1 MQLNKYLAQ
10 AGVASRRNAVE
21 LIKKGSVRINN
32 TVIKDPSHRVLK
44 ADVVTVNGKRVIA
57 QEPLYILL
65 NKPAGYITTTADE
78 KGRDTVMDL
87 LGKSFKQRLYPVG
100 RLDRNTT
107 GLLLLTNDGEVAQR
121 LAHPKYEVKK
131 IYQVVLHKPFTET
144 DRNRIAKGIKL
155 EDGFVSVDR
164 ISYGLGPK
172 KNQVRITLH
181 SGKNR
186 IVRRIFEEVGYQVK
200 KLDRIALASLSKK
213 GIARGDWRKLRK
225 KEVDQLLKLLG
236 SKDA

>member
-10 AGVASRRNAVE
+10 AGIASRRNAVE

-32 TVIKDPSHRVLK
+32 TVIKDPSHRVLE
-44 ADVVTVNGKRVIA
+44 ADIVTVNGKRIIA
-57 QEPLYILL
+57 QESLYILL
-65 NKPAGYITTTADE
+65 NKPAGYITTTSDE

-87 LGKSFKQRLYPVG
+87 LGKSIKQRLYPVG

-107 GLLLLTNDGEVAQR
+107 GLLLLTNDGTVAQR

-131 IYQVVLHKPFTET
+131 IYQVVLHKPFTEA
-144 DRNRIAKGIKL
+144 DRNRISKGIKL
-155 EDGFVSVDR
+155 SDGFVKVDR
-164 ISYGLGPK
+164 VSYGLGPK
-172 KNQVRITLH
+172 KDQVRITLH

-186 IVRRIFEEVGYQVK
+186 IVRRIFEEIGYQVK

-213 GIARGDWRKLRK
+213 GIPRGSWRKLRK
-225 KEVDQLLKLLG
+225 KEVDQLLKLLE
-236 SKDA
+236 SKEA